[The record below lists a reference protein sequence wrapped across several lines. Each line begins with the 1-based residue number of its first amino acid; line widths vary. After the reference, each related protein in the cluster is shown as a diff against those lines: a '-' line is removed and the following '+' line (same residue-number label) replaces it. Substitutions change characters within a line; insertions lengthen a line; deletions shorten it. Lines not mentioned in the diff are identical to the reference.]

1 MGEIRPVTSCC
12 GQNGRMLRY
21 SALVG
26 THPTAGL
33 APCLRP
39 FWTSNAAIPAV

>member
-1 MGEIRPVTSCC
+1 MGEIRPVPSGC

-26 THPTAGL
+26 AHPTADL

-39 FWTSNAAIPAV
+39 FWSSNAAIPVV